1 MGLKETVR
9 MIRNSKAI
17 NTNQEE
23 YFRDFKEPNNENQ
36 QNKTTI
42 EATTTL
48 KRRVIT
54 NEASRNNVYDPNGFH
69 EKIQEQN
76 CDSTETVIFELPKDF
91 DTRR

>member
-23 YFRDFKEPNNENQ
+23 YFRDFKEPNNKNQ
-36 QNKTTI
+36 QNKTSM
-42 EATTTL
+42 ETTSTL
-48 KRRVIT
+48 KKRVIT
-54 NEASRNNVYDPNGFH
+54 NEASCNNVYDPNGFH

-91 DTRR
+91 STRR